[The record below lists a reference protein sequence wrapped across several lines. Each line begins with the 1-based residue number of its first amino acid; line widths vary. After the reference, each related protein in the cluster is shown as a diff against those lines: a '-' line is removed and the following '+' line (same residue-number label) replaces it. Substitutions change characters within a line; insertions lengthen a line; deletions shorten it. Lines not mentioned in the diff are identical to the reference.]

1 MYMHK
6 NIPSKCINWSCEF
19 CEYSVSI
26 DASDYNF
33 RYYRNG
39 VYCNQECSKT
49 DLNHSLLVV
58 GYGTDGNQ
66 DYWILKNR
74 CICIYLYQPF
84 VQYCKIGFHT
94 MISYAYDD
102 YFCFHF
108 QLGHIMGAKW
118 LYVHGSKSE

>member
-1 MYMHK
+1 MFTCMPVYTQK
-6 NIPSKCINWSCEF
+6 TYINLSCDLG
-19 CEYSVSI
+19 EYSVSI
-26 DASDYNF
+26 DASDCNF

-74 CICIYLYQPF
+74 CILVPSL
-84 VQYCKIGFHT
+84 HT
-94 MISYAYDD
+94 N
-102 YFCFHF
+102 
-108 QLGHIMGAKW
+108 W
-118 LYVHGSKSE
+118 LYIR

>member
-74 CICIYLYQPF
+74 CILHRESTDSLILVSTICTILQNR
-84 VQYCKIGFHT
+84 
-94 MISYAYDD
+94 ISYND
-102 YFCFHF
+102 
-108 QLGHIMGAKW
+108 QLCI
-118 LYVHGSKSE
+118 